1 MAELSHIANQY
12 VEVYEALFREAN
24 PANLPAIAAVD
35 AAAFLRRSNLSM
47 QQLGQIWELAD
58 YQKKGVLDKNGFF
71 IAFKLVAAAQQG
83 SLSFDVLEGTE
94 VKYDSIFDSL
104 CPVDDKLPGVR
115 VKPVLLNSG
124 LNPAILAKIWELADQ
139 DKDGQLD
146 RIEMAVA
153 MHLVYSNIDFRAL
166 QGDPVPAVLPHS
178 LIHPS
183 KVTLTRP
190 ASTSSVNTGNA
201 HPNIPMPPQARYSFD
216 QSGEVFFV

>member
-12 VEVYEALFREAN
+12 IDFYEALFREAN
-24 PANLPAIAAVD
+24 PTNAPAVAAVE

-83 SLSFDVLEGTE
+83 LPISPASVSVNTLKPPQFEGFLDKTAAVPMTPQTPSRDGINPPTGWCISATDQ
-94 VKYDSIFDSL
+94 VKYDAIFESL
-104 CPVDDKLPGVR
+104 CPVNDKLPGVR

-124 LNPAILAKIWELADQ
+124 LNPAVLAKIWELADQ

-153 MHLVYSNIDFRAL
+153 MHLVYRRSSSRCSATIF
-166 QGDPVPAVLPHS
+166 
-178 LIHPS
+178 
-183 KVTLTRP
+183 
-190 ASTSSVNTGNA
+190 STSVES
-201 HPNIPMPPQARYSFD
+201 HSD
-216 QSGEVFFV
+216 